1 MDDRYGARY
10 LQVPRPCGPE
20 WCRHGWSAASARL
33 TLERTMSR
41 AGALFKMI
49 TKEWERTARK
59 LEAQALAAEQ
69 AGNTITASEFYHRAA
84 ICYGRSKWPI
94 MDNSS
99 VRKRELHD
107 AEDRC
112 FDKVIAYNDLY
123 TLKRV
128 EIPFDGSTIA
138 GILHLPKDVK
148 KLPCVIFVPGMDMT
162 KEDFPNVQNNV
173 FVRRGMACFSIDGP
187 GQGASNL
194 RGIQLRL
201 GTYEKALAAV
211 LDVLEKRDDIDSGN
225 VSLLGLSLGGYYSVR
240 GAAANPRFK
249 AHVSMIGLY
258 GHLDQF
264 FMMAPPNFRHCFMYM
279 AGIKT
284 DAEMDAQ
291 VDDLS
296 VPKLAP
302 RIKVPTLIVTAEYDQ
317 LTPLEAAEAF
327 FDNMNCPKEIWIA
340 EGQFHP
346 VGALRANLWPMIA
359 DWIKHVVSA
368 GLPANHN
375 VKTVIPESMMPPRR
389 IARPALT
396 YAITAVAV
404 IAVWWVAVRRR
415 RQSLS
420 VAAAR
425 SDHHE
430 DVGRTRLSFERRAVT
445 AWATVLG
452 FLLSV
457 AVGIP
462 LAMAMT

>member
-1 MDDRYGARY
+1 MNSYRRRNEAWMIDMALGTSGTEAMWPGM
-10 LQVPRPCGPE
+10 VPAWLECGQ
-20 WCRHGWSAASARL
+20 RQID
-33 TLERTMSR
+33 LERTMSR
-41 AGALFKMI
+41 VRSFKMI

-148 KLPCVIFVPGMDMT
+148 KPPCVIFVPGMDMT

-194 RGIQLRL
+194 RGIQSRL
-201 GTYEKALAAV
+201 GTYEKALTAV

-296 VPKLAP
+296 VPRTRA
-302 RIKVPTLIVTAEYDQ
+302 ADQ
-317 LTPLEAAEAF
+317 SADPDCDRRVRSAHPARGGRSVLRQHELS
-327 FDNMNCPKEIWIA
+327 
-340 EGQFHP
+340 EGD
-346 VGALRANLWPMIA
+346 L
-359 DWIKHVVSA
+359 D
-368 GLPANHN
+368 
-375 VKTVIPESMMPPRR
+375 
-389 IARPALT
+389 
-396 YAITAVAV
+396 
-404 IAVWWVAVRRR
+404 RRR
-415 RQSLS
+415 PISPGWRLAGQPVADDRRLDQACRKRWASGQSQ
-420 VAAAR
+420 R
-425 SDHHE
+425 KNRH
-430 DVGRTRLSFERRAVT
+430 
-445 AWATVLG
+445 
-452 FLLSV
+452 
-457 AVGIP
+457 P
-462 LAMAMT
+462 